1 MVEVRVEDWNCLVSH
16 SQELDIISHQKSNII
31 REQKETI
38 ATLKKQNKE
47 LKARLEAIKVACS

>member
-47 LKARLEAIKVACS
+47 LKARLEAIKLACS

>member
-31 REQKETI
+31 QEQKETI

>member
-1 MVEVRVEDWNCLVSH
+1 MVEVRVQDWNCLVSH

-38 ATLKKQNKE
+38 ATLKKENKE